1 MVDSTALNTIVFHP
15 AFINLCFLKVGLGSW
30 DWFNRHNSSIA
41 FFASCTLGRKK
52 NGYYTLL
59 ANSFLREK
67 DLLLLPLLYCVFKGA
82 LNTKDRVI
90 FPTFCSSGFAL
101 WAL

>member
-30 DWFNRHNSSIA
+30 DWFNQHNSSIA

-52 NGYYTLL
+52 NGYCTLL

-67 DLLLLPLLYCVFKGA
+67 DLLLLSLFELCV
-82 LNTKDRVI
+82 
-90 FPTFCSSGFAL
+90 
-101 WAL
+101 